1 MEPMEVEDSTAD
13 IIVADN
19 LPGSGTS
26 VTPPNLSVGAD
37 PAVAPDAATAFLESD
52 FDSESSQPPDVRR
65 EV

>member
-19 LPGSGTS
+19 LPGTS
-26 VTPPNLSVGAD
+26 VTPPNLSMGID
-37 PAVAPDAATAFLESD
+37 PAVAPDTATAFLESD